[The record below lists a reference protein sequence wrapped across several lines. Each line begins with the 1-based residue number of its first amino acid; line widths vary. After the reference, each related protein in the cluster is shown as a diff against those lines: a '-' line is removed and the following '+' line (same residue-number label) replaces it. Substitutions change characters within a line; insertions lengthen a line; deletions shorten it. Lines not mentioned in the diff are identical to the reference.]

1 MGNAASEIGFSG
13 PASIFDA
20 AQTSALD
27 KIVSDQPYMMSDNV
41 WATFFTL
48 HQPLLDLPPSALQ
61 SFFLPYAHNFAR
73 NTLRSGNFR
82 MLIRHVTR
90 SLRYMSPSRHLSDTI
105 ATTTTVL
112 ATESYI
118 VINVLF
124 VVRHL
129 LKHFIEFNCDV
140 VQLFASEGASSATT
154 ALAPS
159 DNDIAVEFLDALVHV
174 LVDTSSEDTHDL
186 HLEGINFL
194 LVLASSTAYPTKP
207 MSPRTTL
214 LDVFMHHAQRK
225 GRGRSVQWASGLV
238 KRLLLSYVDQL
249 PAPRMDSSAAVA
261 AVSALPPSAAGWN
274 VADFFSD
281 TPVFPL
287 ADRSVLLLLLLV
299 LGDSR
304 RYRFRSKRRQTVHSH
319 HLTRPSRHS
328 QPNPFREALATLADR
343 DESTAPHGIPF
354 SHVAEVGGRKMR
366 TEFHAMLVYHILL
379 WNPPFRDALCRP
391 VDVDHFVSA
400 TRSLSRDAT
409 NAGVQVMPLL
419 EAIYIYTLDPPR
431 LYVYLAMLVHLSENP
446 LVVQT
451 LHHTQVQD
459 HVAWFTERYLC
470 DVSGGSVVVLV
481 LCRVLKANL
490 SVLHDPVVQSMA
502 LGLLWN
508 VMQFAKAL
516 HASATQSLLK
526 LLAHATKKERQL
538 RAIDT
543 DAASAY
549 LATARDVVVCIEL
562 CCRPRLLP
570 SNAQLIYSL
579 LHASD
584 VLDALAVHPNEAFR
598 DDIAPVLGTLAYF
611 KAIVDQAEDQED
623 EAVADGRAVLQ
634 QHLTMEQVLEHIQG
648 GCKTL
653 AQAVRKPELATES
666 SLTCCCSQTASQQ
679 PDVYYRYEDERF
691 TMDARQSDGSDF
703 FLQRLWRETVR
714 HTADFA
720 WSVDKM
726 ASTAES

>member
-1 MGNAASEIGFSG
+1 
-13 PASIFDA
+13 
-20 AQTSALD
+20 
-27 KIVSDQPYMMSDNV
+27 
-41 WATFFTL
+41 
-48 HQPLLDLPPSALQ
+48 
-61 SFFLPYAHNFAR
+61 
-73 NTLRSGNFR
+73 

-304 RYRFRSKRRQTVHSH
+304 R
-319 HLTRPSRHS
+319 HS

-391 VDVDHFVSA
+391 VDVDHF
-400 TRSLSRDAT
+400 
-409 NAGVQVMPLL
+409 VMPLL

-653 AQAVRKPELATES
+653 AQA
-666 SLTCCCSQTASQQ
+666 TASQQ

>member
-1 MGNAASEIGFSG
+1 
-13 PASIFDA
+13 
-20 AQTSALD
+20 
-27 KIVSDQPYMMSDNV
+27 
-41 WATFFTL
+41 
-48 HQPLLDLPPSALQ
+48 
-61 SFFLPYAHNFAR
+61 
-73 NTLRSGNFR
+73 
-82 MLIRHVTR
+82 
-90 SLRYMSPSRHLSDTI
+90 MSPSRHLSDTI

-140 VQLFASEGASSATT
+140 VQLFASEGA
-154 ALAPS
+154 
-159 DNDIAVEFLDALVHV
+159 
-174 LVDTSSEDTHDL
+174 
-186 HLEGINFL
+186 
-194 LVLASSTAYPTKP
+194 
-207 MSPRTTL
+207 
-214 LDVFMHHAQRK
+214 
-225 GRGRSVQWASGLV
+225 
-238 KRLLLSYVDQL
+238 
-249 PAPRMDSSAAVA
+249 
-261 AVSALPPSAAGWN
+261 
-274 VADFFSD
+274 
-281 TPVFPL
+281 
-287 ADRSVLLLLLLV
+287 
-299 LGDSR
+299 
-304 RYRFRSKRRQTVHSH
+304 
-319 HLTRPSRHS
+319 HS

-354 SHVAEVGGRKMR
+354 SHMR

-446 LVVQT
+446 LVVQ
-451 LHHTQVQD
+451 D

-516 HASATQSLLK
+516 HPSATQSLLK

-691 TMDARQSDGSDF
+691 TMDARQSDGPDF

>member
-354 SHVAEVGGRKMR
+354 SHVAEVGGRCVGCIASVVPLTRDQCRKMR

-451 LHHTQVQD
+451 LHHTQ
-459 HVAWFTERYLC
+459 
-470 DVSGGSVVVLV
+470 
-481 LCRVLKANL
+481 
-490 SVLHDPVVQSMA
+490 
-502 LGLLWN
+502 
-508 VMQFAKAL
+508 
-516 HASATQSLLK
+516 
-526 LLAHATKKERQL
+526 
-538 RAIDT
+538 
-543 DAASAY
+543 
-549 LATARDVVVCIEL
+549 AR
-562 CCRPRLLP
+562 CCRHPVP
-570 SNAQLIYSL
+570 SPT
-579 LHASD
+579 
-584 VLDALAVHPNEAFR
+584 ALC
-598 DDIAPVLGTLAYF
+598 T
-611 KAIVDQAEDQED
+611 
-623 EAVADGRAVLQ
+623 
-634 QHLTMEQVLEHIQG
+634 
-648 GCKTL
+648 
-653 AQAVRKPELATES
+653 
-666 SLTCCCSQTASQQ
+666 
-679 PDVYYRYEDERF
+679 
-691 TMDARQSDGSDF
+691 
-703 FLQRLWRETVR
+703 
-714 HTADFA
+714 
-720 WSVDKM
+720 
-726 ASTAES
+726 

>member
-304 RYRFRSKRRQTVHSH
+304 R
-319 HLTRPSRHS
+319 HS

-391 VDVDHFVSA
+391 VDVDHF
-400 TRSLSRDAT
+400 
-409 NAGVQVMPLL
+409 VMPLL

-653 AQAVRKPELATES
+653 AQA
-666 SLTCCCSQTASQQ
+666 TASQQ